1 MQNETT
7 NFTNM
12 EMKLRNQIAELE
24 KENKNLNDS
33 YNEIYMKLSLMNT
46 NMMILEKEKGRHLEV
61 NAVEKEKFQAQIENL
76 MIQNEEAEKIIQ
88 NVNSENQ
95 SLYEKLNK
103 VFR

>member
-1 MQNETT
+1 MET
-7 NFTNM
+7 
-12 EMKLRNQIAELE
+12 KLKNQIVELE
-24 KENKNLNDS
+24 KENKNLNDN

-88 NVNSENQ
+88 NVNNENQ
-95 SLYEKLNK
+95 NLYEKLNK
-103 VFR
+103 VN

>member
-1 MQNETT
+1 METRL
-7 NFTNM
+7 
-12 EMKLRNQIAELE
+12 KNQIAELE
-24 KENKNLNDS
+24 KENKNLNDN

-76 MIQNEEAEKIIQ
+76 MLQNEEADKIIQ
-88 NVNSENQ
+88 NVNNENQ

-103 VFR
+103 VIQEINK